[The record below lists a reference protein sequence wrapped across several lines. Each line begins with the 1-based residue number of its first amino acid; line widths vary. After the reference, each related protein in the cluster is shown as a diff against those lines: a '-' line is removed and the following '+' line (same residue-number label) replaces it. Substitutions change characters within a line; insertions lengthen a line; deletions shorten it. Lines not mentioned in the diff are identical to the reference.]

1 MILSLHMASETS
13 KDSSL
18 VLCVTQTYNV
28 EKLPMR
34 TGGIQSNNFLGKGLE
49 ANYERSF
56 IA

>member
-18 VLCVTQTYNV
+18 ALCVTQTYNV